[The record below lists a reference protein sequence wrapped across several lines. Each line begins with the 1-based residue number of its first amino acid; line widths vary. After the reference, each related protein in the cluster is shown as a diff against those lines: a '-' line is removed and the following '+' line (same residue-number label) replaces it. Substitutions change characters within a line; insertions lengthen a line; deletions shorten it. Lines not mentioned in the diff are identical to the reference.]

1 MNEQKN
7 YLANRD
13 RTLLKE
19 LVLVD
24 GQPGCGK
31 TLFSA
36 IIASIPKVELLQYSP
51 LLENI
56 CALFHL
62 NKITKDA
69 AIAMLKIEFDLV
81 LYETMMSRNINFRP
95 RDLSSAFRDVKFQTY
110 IKRLFQK
117 GDEKV
122 PQKILDEKPILH
134 FATHNLLGFSEILLE
149 NVISKL
155 SFIEIVRHPLYMI
168 VQQTLNHE
176 NWENENNQ
184 ARQFHLQ
191 INKDGKNVPYF
202 INDWEIDYNELK
214 PVEKAIYEMKY
225 MTDKVRL
232 IKKNNSKKNIVTIPF
247 EGFVLNPRPYMEEIN
262 KMLNTITN
270 KATEKVMKKQRV
282 PRKRISDGIP
292 LDIYKRC
299 GWTPPDKSLTE
310 IEELDKRRKFA
321 SIAGAKNKSL
331 DLLEEM
337 CQDYEKNC
345 FSFKGI

>member
-95 RDLSSAFRDVKFQTY
+95 RDLSSAFRDVKFRTY
-110 IKRLFQK
+110 IKRLLQK
-117 GDEKV
+117 GDDQV
-122 PQKILDEKPILH
+122 PKKILNEKPILH

-149 NVISKL
+149 NIISKL

-176 NWENENNQ
+176 NWENENNV
-184 ARQFHLQ
+184 RQFHLH

-225 MTDKVRL
+225 MTDKVRSV
-232 IKKNNSKKNIVTIPF
+232 KKNNSAKNII
-247 EGFVLNPRPYMEEIN
+247 
-262 KMLNTITN
+262 
-270 KATEKVMKKQRV
+270 
-282 PRKRISDGIP
+282 
-292 LDIYKRC
+292 
-299 GWTPPDKSLTE
+299 
-310 IEELDKRRKFA
+310 
-321 SIAGAKNKSL
+321 
-331 DLLEEM
+331 
-337 CQDYEKNC
+337 
-345 FSFKGI
+345 